1 MNRLLFYP
9 LLLSLFL
16 ATPASTQNVLPQEP
30 LVLHDESGKT
40 YTIRTP
46 DMDYYDF
53 LRAADAMVLAA
64 VPDWYVVGTPEMP
77 IIMQASPNLLRRYG
91 EAWVDD
97 QGVYH
102 VVLGRL
108 GLMLA
113 TVEDLASVVL
123 HEFVHVIS
131 WEEIRSQDWSDNCHS
146 ARQEL
151 MANRV
156 VIEHYHI
163 LGYTPYMLEN
173 SRKLYAQAQALALL
187 NQCPAEV
194 FSDMPDVPMPISST
208 KELKFQAN

>member
-91 EAWVDD
+91 EAWIDD

-131 WEEIRSQDWSDNCHS
+131 WEEIRSQNWSDNCHS

-151 MANRV
+151 MANKV

-173 SRKLYAQAQALALL
+173 SRKLYAQAQALSLL
-187 NQCPAEV
+187 NQCPPEV
-194 FSDMPDVPMPISST
+194 MNDMPDVPVPLSST
-208 KELKFQAN
+208 KELKFQTN

>member
-1 MNRLLFYP
+1 
-9 LLLSLFL
+9 
-16 ATPASTQNVLPQEP
+16 
-30 LVLHDESGKT
+30 
-40 YTIRTP
+40 
-46 DMDYYDF
+46 MDYYDF

-131 WEEIRSQDWSDNCHS
+131 WEEIRSQNWSDNCHS

-151 MANRV
+151 MANKV

-173 SRKLYAQAQALALL
+173 SRKLYAQAQALSLL
-187 NQCPAEV
+187 NQCPPEV
-194 FSDMPDVPMPISST
+194 MNDMPEVPMP

>member
-9 LLLSLFL
+9 LLLSLLL
-16 ATPASTQNVLPQEP
+16 AVPAASQSVLPPLP
-30 LVLHDESGKT
+30 LVVQDNSGKT
-40 YTIRTP
+40 YTIKTP

-53 LRAADAMVLAA
+53 LRAADAMVLAVA
-64 VPDWYVVGTPEMP
+64 PDWYVVGTPEMP
-77 IIMQASPNLLRRYG
+77 IIMQASPNLLLGRFG
-91 EAWVDD
+91 EAWKDD

-102 VVLGRL
+102 VRIGRL

-123 HEFVHVIS
+123 HEFVHVLE
-131 WEEIRSQDWSDNCHS
+131 WEKINSQPWSDNCMS

-151 MANRV
+151 MANKI
-156 VIEHYHI
+156 VIEYYVL

-173 SRKLYAQAQALALL
+173 SLTLYSQAQARAML

-194 FSDMPDVPMPISST
+194 TSDLPNVPIPIAPE
-208 KELKFQAN
+208 ELKFQLE